1 MPLIDT
7 SRRPPRRGVLLALAG
22 ALLCAVVAPL
32 EAQEWPRERP
42 IQIFGGFPTG
52 AGTDIFARLLAEPL
66 SKALGQSIV
75 VDNRSGAGGNIGSEF
90 VARAKPDGYTFYLG
104 TAGTHAIN
112 VSLYKTL
119 PFDVMKDFEH
129 VALLADVPNVLIVNP
144 TVLPNIKS
152 CADLLAAA
160 KREPGKLNYASTG
173 NGASGHL
180 AGAQFAQ
187 AAGIDIVHIP
197 YRGTPPAM
205 NAMMSGEA
213 QLMFQQSIPIMGQL
227 KAGTFRPLAITTAQR
242 VPALPDVPT
251 VAEAC
256 SLPGWES
263 TTWYALFAPKG
274 VPEPIV
280 RRMNEEINKI
290 LRSPEFEQKTREMGL
305 VPLPSTIEEF
315 RQVHARDVEKWRDR
329 VRRSGAQVD

>member
-1 MPLIDT
+1 MTPT
-7 SRRPPRRGVLLALAG
+7 RRLVLAAAAMLAAATG
-22 ALLCAVVAPL
+22 AA
-32 EAQEWPRERP
+32 AQEWPKERP
-42 IQIFGGFPTG
+42 IQIIGGFPTG

-66 SKALGQSIV
+66 GKALGQTIV

-90 VARAKPDGYTFYLG
+90 VARARPDGYTLLIG

-112 VSLYKTL
+112 ASLYKQL
-119 PFDVMKDFEH
+119 NFDVVKDFEP
-129 VALLADVPNVLIVNP
+129 VALLVDVPNVLIANP
-144 TVLPNIKS
+144 KVLPDIKS

-160 KREPGKLNYASTG
+160 KKEPGKLNYASTG

-187 AAGIDIVHIP
+187 GAGIDIVHVP

-213 QLMFQQSIPIMGQL
+213 QIMFQQSIPIMGQL
-227 KAGTFRPLAITTAQR
+227 RAGTFRPLAITTAAR
-242 VPALPDVPT
+242 VAALPDVPT

-256 SLPGWES
+256 GLPGWES

-274 VPEPIV
+274 TPEAIV
-280 RRMNEEINKI
+280 RRLNEEVNRI
-290 LRSPEFEQKTREMGL
+290 LRDPEFDRRVKDMGL
-305 VPLPSTIEEF
+305 VPLPSSPEEF
-315 RQVHARDVEKWRDR
+315 RQVQLRDIEKWRER
-329 VRRSGAQVD
+329 VRKSGAQVD

>member
-1 MPLIDT
+1 MRLTRRVALCTIAVAALSAGPLT
-7 SRRPPRRGVLLALAG
+7 VQ
-22 ALLCAVVAPL
+22 
-32 EAQEWPRERP
+32 AQDWPRERP
-42 IQIFGGFPTG
+42 IQIIGGFPTG

-66 SKALGQSIV
+66 SKALGQTIV
-75 VDNRSGAGGNIGSEF
+75 VDNRSGAGGNVGSEF
-90 VARAKPDGYTFYLG
+90 VARARPDGYTFLIG

-112 VSLYKTL
+112 ATLYSKL

-129 VALLADVPNVLIVNP
+129 VALLVDVPNVLIVNP
-144 TVLPNIKS
+144 QVMPNVKS
-152 CADLLAAA
+152 CADLLEAAR
-160 KREPGKLNYASTG
+160 REPGKLNYASTG

-187 AAGIDIVHIP
+187 AAKIDITHIP

-205 NAMMSGEA
+205 NAMMSGES

-227 KAGTFRPLAITTAQR
+227 RAGTFRPLAITTAQR
-242 VPALPDVPT
+242 VTALPDVPT

-256 SLPGWES
+256 NLPGFES

-274 VPEPIV
+274 TPEPV
-280 RRMNEEINKI
+280 LRRMNEEINKI
-290 LRSPEFEQKTREMGL
+290 LRSPEFEQKLREMGL

-315 RQVHARDVEKWRDR
+315 RQVHARDIDKWRER
-329 VRRSGAQVD
+329 VQRSGAKVD

>member
-1 MPLIDT
+1 MALT
-7 SRRPPRRGVLLALAG
+7 RRSAFAAAMLAASAALSG
-22 ALLCAVVAPL
+22 AS
-32 EAQEWPRERP
+32 AQEWPKERP
-42 IQIFGGFPTG
+42 IQIIGGFPTG

-66 SKALGQSIV
+66 GKALGQTIV

-90 VARAKPDGYTFYLG
+90 VARAKPDGYTYLIG

-112 VSLYKTL
+112 ATLYKSL
-119 PFDVMKDFEH
+119 NFDVVKDFEH
-129 VALLADVPNVLIVNP
+129 VALLVDVPNVLIVNP
-144 TVLPNIKS
+144 KVLPDIKS

-160 KREPGKLNYASTG
+160 KKEPGKLNYASTG

-187 AAGIDIVHIP
+187 AAGIDIVHVP

-213 QLMFQQSIPIMGQL
+213 QLMFQQSIPIMAQL
-227 KAGTFRPLAITTAQR
+227 KAGAFRPLGITTAQR
-242 VPALPDVPT
+242 VAALPDVPP

-274 VPEPIV
+274 TPEPIV
-280 RRMNEEINKI
+280 RRMNEEVNKI
-290 LRSPEFEQKTREMGL
+290 LRDPEFDRKIKEMGL
-305 VPLPSTIEEF
+305 VPLPSSPEEF
-315 RQVHARDVEKWRDR
+315 RQVQARDIEKWRDR
-329 VRRSGAQVD
+329 VRKSGAQVD

>member
-1 MPLIDT
+1 MFMT
-7 SRRPPRRGVLLALAG
+7 FTRRSSFAAVLLAISG
-22 ALLCAVVAPL
+22 ALSGAA
-32 EAQEWPRERP
+32 AQDWPKERP
-42 IQIFGGFPTG
+42 IQIIGGFPTG

-66 SKALGQSIV
+66 GKALGQSII

-90 VARAKPDGYTFYLG
+90 VARAKPDGYTFLIG

-112 VSLYKTL
+112 ASLYKSL
-119 PFDVMKDFEH
+119 NFDVVKDFEH

-144 TVLPNIKS
+144 KVLPDIKS
-152 CADLLAAA
+152 CANLLAAA
-160 KREPGKLNYASTG
+160 KKEPGKLNYASTG

-187 AAGIDIVHIP
+187 AAGIDVVHVP

-213 QLMFQQSIPIMGQL
+213 QLMFQQSIPIMTQL
-227 KAGTFRPLAITTAQR
+227 KAGTFRPLGITTAQR
-242 VPALPDVPT
+242 VAALPEVPP

-256 SLPGWES
+256 NLPGWES

-274 VPEPIV
+274 TPEPIV

-290 LRSPEFEQKTREMGL
+290 LRSPEFDQKMKEMGL
-305 VPLPSTIEEF
+305 VPLPSTPEEF
-315 RQVHARDVEKWRDR
+315 RQVQLRDIEKWRER
-329 VRRSGAQVD
+329 VRKSGAQVD

>member
-1 MPLIDT
+1 MSPT
-7 SRRPPRRGVLLALAG
+7 RRATLAAAMLAASAALTG
-22 ALLCAVVAPL
+22 AA
-32 EAQEWPRERP
+32 AQEWPKERP
-42 IQIFGGFPTG
+42 IQIIGGFPTG

-66 SKALGQSIV
+66 GKALGQTIV

-90 VARAKPDGYTFYLG
+90 VARARPDGYTFLIG

-112 VSLYKTL
+112 ATLYKQL
-119 PFDVMKDFEH
+119 NFDVMKDFEH
-129 VALLADVPNVLIVNP
+129 VALLVDVPNVLIVNP
-144 TVLPNIKS
+144 KVLPDVKS

-160 KREPGKLNYASTG
+160 KKEPGKLNYASTG

-187 AAGIDIVHIP
+187 GAGIDIVHVP

-213 QLMFQQSIPIMGQL
+213 QLMFQQSIPIMAQL
-227 KAGTFRPLAITTAQR
+227 KAGTFRPLGITTAQK
-242 VPALPDVPT
+242 VAALPEVPP

-256 SLPGWES
+256 GLPGWES

-274 VPEPIV
+274 TPEPVV
-280 RRMNEEINKI
+280 RRVNEEVNRI
-290 LRSPEFEQKTREMGL
+290 LREPEFDRRIKDMGL
-305 VPLPSTIEEF
+305 VPLPSSLDEF
-315 RQVHARDVEKWRDR
+315 RKVHAADIEKWRDR
-329 VRRSGAQVD
+329 VRKSGAQVD

>member
-1 MPLIDT
+1 MTPT
-7 SRRPPRRGVLLALAG
+7 RRIVLAAAAFLLGAAG
-22 ALLCAVVAPL
+22 AS
-32 EAQEWPRERP
+32 AQEWPKERP
-42 IQIFGGFPTG
+42 TQIIGGFPTG

-66 SKALGQSIV
+66 GKALGQTIV

-90 VARAKPDGYTFYLG
+90 VARAKPDGYTLLIG

-112 VSLYKTL
+112 ASLYKQL
-119 PFDVMKDFEH
+119 NFDVVKDFEP
-129 VALLADVPNVLIVNP
+129 VALLVDVPNVLIANP
-144 TVLPNIKS
+144 KVLPDVKS

-160 KREPGKLNYASTG
+160 RKEPGKLNYASTG

-187 AAGIDIVHIP
+187 AAGVDIVHVP

-213 QLMFQQSIPIMGQL
+213 QIMFQQSIPIMGQL
-227 KAGTFRPLAITTAQR
+227 KAGTFRPLAITTAAR
-242 VPALPDVPT
+242 VAALPDVPT

-256 SLPGWES
+256 NLPGWES

-274 VPEPIV
+274 TPQEIV
-280 RRMNEEINKI
+280 RRLNEEVNRI
-290 LRSPEFEQKTREMGL
+290 LRDPDFDRKIKDMGL
-305 VPLPSTIEEF
+305 VPLPSTPDEF
-315 RQVHARDVEKWRDR
+315 RQVQLRDIEKWRER
-329 VRRSGAQVD
+329 VKKSGAQVD

>member
-1 MPLIDT
+1 MTLT
-7 SRRPPRRGVLLALAG
+7 RRTVLAAMLAASA
-22 ALLCAVVAPL
+22 ALSSAT
-32 EAQEWPRERP
+32 AQEWPKERP
-42 IQIFGGFPTG
+42 IQIIGGFPTG

-66 SKALGQSIV
+66 GKALGQTIV

-90 VARAKPDGYTFYLG
+90 VARARPDGYTLLIG

-112 VSLYKTL
+112 ASLYKSL
-119 PFDVMKDFEH
+119 PFDVVKDFEP
-129 VALLADVPNVLIVNP
+129 VALLVDVPNVLIANP
-144 TVLPNIKS
+144 KVLPDVKS

-160 KREPGKLNYASTG
+160 KKEPGKLNYASTG

-187 AAGIDIVHIP
+187 AAGIDIVHVP

-213 QLMFQQSIPIMGQL
+213 QIMFQQSIPIMAQL
-227 KAGTFRPLAITTAQR
+227 RAGTFRPLAITTAAR
-242 VPALPDVPT
+242 VAALPDVPT

-256 SLPGWES
+256 GLPGFES

-274 VPEPIV
+274 MPEAIV
-280 RRMNEEINKI
+280 RRLNQEVNRI
-290 LRSPEFEQKTREMGL
+290 LRDPDFDRKVKDMGL
-305 VPLPSTIEEF
+305 VPLPSSPEAF
-315 RQVHARDVEKWRDR
+315 REVQLRDMEKWRDR
-329 VRRSGAQVD
+329 VRKSGAQVD